1 MPWRWVLGI
10 KDRGWWE
17 KLTSHSRVHTPRA
30 SGEGK
35 ARPLSLL
42 TLSCSML
49 LYGRTAGSLGF
60 VEQTCRER
68 TTDAQVGSTDACVP
82 GRVTARYF
90 LRAQG
95 QDRQQGD
102 SETEVLLTN
111 PSAVALAIP
120 GAVNQCLRL
129 GSNLARAPLTEP
141 RTPLSLSLLP

>member
-1 MPWRWVLGI
+1 M
-10 KDRGWWE
+10 
-17 KLTSHSRVHTPRA
+17 HTPRVP
-30 SGEGK
+30 GEGK

-68 TTDAQVGSTDACVP
+68 TTDAQGGYRQENQETDACVP

-102 SETEVLLTN
+102 SGTEVLLTS
-111 PSAVALAIP
+111 PSAAALAIP
-120 GAVNQCLRL
+120 GAVNQCLRP
-129 GSNLARAPLTEP
+129 GSNLARAPLTEQ